1 MREDFEKKM
10 LTPKGITVPRSDLG
24 KTIRQRSVCGR
35 LIYSFL
41 SNSRRSFVAT
51 PQARANNADELSLPT
66 SRDSNAG
73 GSQSSTS
80 ESESSAEKPSKGPLL
95 SPEGY
100 GHIFT
105 EGIQDVRL
113 RPPPPFVPLK
123 HFHPN
128 PLWIS
133 SVDEEHSPQEDI
145 LRTAARRPIGK
156 AYEPLGYQRVPRM
169 NMEKSN
175 VESFAKLVFLSEIF
189 RGMFVFIEN
198 IFKEPFTI
206 NYPFEKG
213 HLSPRFRGEHV
224 LRRYPNGKK
233 RIISY
238 SSILFFFGSFSL
250 FFKFR
255 RGTLYCVQVV

>member
-1 MREDFEKKM
+1 MF
-10 LTPKGITVPRSDLG
+10 TPKGITIPRSDLG
-24 KTIRQRSVCGR
+24 KTIRQESVCGR

-41 SNSRRSFVAT
+41 LNSRRSFVAT
-51 PQARANNADELSLPT
+51 RQARANNADELSLPT
-66 SRDSNAG
+66 SNAG
-73 GSQSSTS
+73 SS
-80 ESESSAEKPSKGPLL
+80 ESECSAEKLSKGPLL

-100 GHIFT
+100 GHLFT
-105 EGIQDVRL
+105 EGIQDIRL

-133 SVDEEHSPQEDI
+133 NIDEKHSPQEDT
-145 LRTAARRPIGK
+145 LRMAARHPIGK

-169 NMEKSN
+169 NTETSN